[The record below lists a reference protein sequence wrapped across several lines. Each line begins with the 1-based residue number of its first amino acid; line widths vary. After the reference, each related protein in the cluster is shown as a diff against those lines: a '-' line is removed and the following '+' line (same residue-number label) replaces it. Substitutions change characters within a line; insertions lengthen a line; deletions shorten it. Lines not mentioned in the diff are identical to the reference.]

1 MPRRARRRVS
11 VLKDASG
18 LHRRPRS
25 HPRRHWFRGHAADS
39 LRRIRWTFFVSVVAL
54 AVALVFIVHLQVA
67 RASGLQ
73 RAGRQQW
80 SSGTALVAP
89 RGSIFSEDGSELAMS
104 VPSSTVYADPAE
116 VVDAAGTA
124 TVLGE
129 FLDLS
134 PEKVASLQIS
144 FTEKK
149 TRFVYVARQ
158 IDSDLAGAVKAL
170 KLPGISVLAEAHRT
184 MPSGDVARGVIGRTD
199 IDGRGADGSG
209 LEKQYDAVLTGTD
222 GERVSERDQ
231 DGNSLAGSTAT
242 LTAPIPGDDLVLTID
257 RSLQYQVE
265 QALLQRVDETA
276 ARGGTVVVM
285 DTATG
290 NIRAMANVRRND
302 DGIAEVTWANL
313 AAIDAREPGSVA
325 KVFSVAAAL
334 DSGVATPD
342 TTLEVPGVYVFDR
355 GTKFQATI
363 RDAEPHGPEPY
374 TVRQI
379 MAKSSNIG
387 TMLLSQRLTPEQ
399 LHEYQEAFGFGAKT
413 ALDFPGETAGILRPA
428 DELRGSETATVSYGY
443 GFATSSVQLVAGVNA
458 IANGG
463 VYVAPRLVDA
473 TIDVAGQRISMPASV
488 THPVVSELTA
498 EQMVDM
504 MTDVVCRGT
513 AKQARMDGIVTV
525 AGKTGTAYKVQDNKT
540 YQSDEGGRAYFASF
554 VGFLPASNPQVTILA
569 SIDEPDPMSQDRFG
583 GTAAAPLFVQV
594 AMSAMSELQIVP
606 PAGDTGCPAR

>member
-1 MPRRARRRVS
+1 
-11 VLKDASG
+11 
-18 LHRRPRS
+18 
-25 HPRRHWFRGHAADS
+25 
-39 LRRIRWTFFVSVVAL
+39 
-54 AVALVFIVHLQVA
+54 
-67 RASGLQ
+67 
-73 RAGRQQW
+73 
-80 SSGTALVAP
+80 
-89 RGSIFSEDGSELAMS
+89 MS